1 VTSLLRRVKTTLSIR
16 AHRRVRGL
24 LEGEYTSVFH
34 GRSMEFDD
42 LRPYVPGDEV
52 RDIDWKATARLR
64 APMTKRFIASRK
76 HTVLVVADTGRNM
89 AALAEHG
96 ETKRDLAVLAAGTIG
111 YLAIRHGDRVALVS
125 GDADDTGF
133 VPPAST
139 EAHLERMLQRI
150 HTATTPASGASDLT
164 RQLDYVTRAFRRRM
178 IVFVIADDRELG
190 AEELR
195 LVRRLCV
202 QHEVLWLRIGD
213 ADLMR
218 AEWSAS
224 GMHDVHDSSA
234 IPSFVRGDAALRA
247 EFQAAVAERSA
258 RAEDVFDGLAV
269 SSRRVGS
276 EADVVPGLFRLL
288 EVHSH
293 ARR

>member
-1 VTSLLRRVKTTLSIR
+1 VTSLLRRVKSTLSIR

-76 HTVLVVADTGRNM
+76 HTVLIVADTGRNM

-111 YLAIRHGDRVALVS
+111 YLAVRHGDRVALVS
-125 GDADDTGF
+125 GDAERTGF
-133 VPPAST
+133 VPPATT

-150 HTATTPASGASDLT
+150 DGDTTVDAAPSDLT
-164 RQLDYVTRAFRRRM
+164 RQLEYALRAFRRRM

-190 AEELR
+190 DAEQR

-218 AEWSAS
+218 AEWSGT
-224 GMHDVHDSSA
+224 GMHDVHDASA

-258 RAEDVFDGLAV
+258 RAEDVFEGLAI
-269 SSRRVGS
+269 SSRRVGA
-276 EADVVPGLFRLL
+276 EADVVPGIFRLL

>member
-1 VTSLLRRVKTTLSIR
+1 MTSLLRRVKTTLSIR

-42 LRPYVPGDEV
+42 LRPYVAGDEV
-52 RDIDWKATARLR
+52 RDIDWKATARLG

-76 HTVLVVADTGRNM
+76 HTVLVIADTGRNM

-96 ETKRDLAVLAAGTIG
+96 DNKRDLAVLAAGTIG
-111 YLAIRHGDRVALVS
+111 YLAVRHGDRVAMVA
-125 GDADDTGF
+125 GDADHTLF
-133 VPPAST
+133 VEPAST
-139 EAHLERMLQRI
+139 EAHLERMLQKI
-150 HTATTPASGASDLT
+150 HANTTVDGAASDLT
-164 RQLDYVTRAFRRRM
+164 RQLEYAARVFRRRM
-178 IVFVIADDRELG
+178 IVFVIADDRELSAG
-190 AEELR
+190 EQR

-218 AEWSAS
+218 PEWADA
-224 GMHDVHDSSA
+224 GMYDV
-234 IPSFVRGDAALRA
+234 RDAAPIPAYLRDDPHLRA
-247 EFQAAVAERSA
+247 EFDDAVAASAARS
-258 RAEDVFDGLAV
+258 EDLFESVAV
-269 SSRRVGS
+269 SSQRVGT
-276 EADVVPGLFRLL
+276 EAGVVPGLFRLL
-288 EVHSH
+288 EVHRH

>member
-1 VTSLLRRVKTTLSIR
+1 MTSLLRRVKTTLSIR

-42 LRPYVPGDEV
+42 LRPYVAGDEV
-52 RDIDWKATARLR
+52 RDIDWKATARLG

-76 HTVLVVADTGRNM
+76 HTVLVIADTGRNM
-89 AALAEHG
+89 AALAERG
-96 ETKRDLAVLAAGTIG
+96 DLKRDLAVLAAGTIG
-111 YLAIRHGDRVALVS
+111 YLAVRHGDRVAMVA
-125 GDADDTGF
+125 GDADHTLF
-133 VPPAST
+133 VEPAST
-139 EAHLERMLQRI
+139 EAHLERMLQKI
-150 HTATTPASGASDLT
+150 HANTTVDAAASDLT
-164 RQLDYVTRAFRRRM
+164 RQLEYAARVFRRRM

-190 AEELR
+190 ADERR

-218 AEWSAS
+218 PEWAAA
-224 GMHDVHDSSA
+224 GMHDVHDA
-234 IPSFVRGDAALRA
+234 APIPAFVRDDPRLRA
-247 EFQAAVAERSA
+247 EFEAAVASSSA
-258 RAEDVFDGLAV
+258 RAEDLFESVAV
-269 SSRRVGS
+269 SSQRVGT
-276 EADVVPGLFRLL
+276 EAGVVTGLFRLL
-288 EVHSH
+288 EVHRH

>member
-1 VTSLLRRVKTTLSIR
+1 MTSLLRRVKTTLSIR

-42 LRPYVPGDEV
+42 LRPYVAGDEV
-52 RDIDWKATARLR
+52 RDIDWKATARLG

-76 HTVLVVADTGRNM
+76 HTVLVIADTGRNM
-89 AALAEHG
+89 AALAEMG
-96 ETKRDLAVLAAGTIG
+96 DVKRDLAVLAAGTVG
-111 YLAIRHGDRVALVS
+111 YLAVRHGDRVAMVA
-125 GDADDTGF
+125 GDADHTLF
-133 VPPAST
+133 VEPAST
-139 EAHLERMLQRI
+139 EAHLERMLQKI
-150 HTATTPASGASDLT
+150 HASTTVDAAPSDLT
-164 RQLDYVTRAFRRRM
+164 RQLEYAARVFRRRM

-190 AEELR
+190 AEEQR

-218 AEWSAS
+218 HDWASA
-224 GMHDVHDSSA
+224 GMHDVVDDA
-234 IPSFVRGDAALRA
+234 TIPEFLRDDPRLRA
-247 EFQAAVAERSA
+247 EFDAAVASRSA
-258 RAEDVFDGLAV
+258 RAEDLFESVAV
-269 SSRRVGS
+269 SSQRVGT
-276 EADVVPGLFRLL
+276 EAGVVPGLFRLL
-288 EVHSH
+288 EVHRH

>member
-1 VTSLLRRVKTTLSIR
+1 MVSLLRRVKTTLSIR
-16 AHRRVRGL
+16 AHRKVRGL

-42 LRPYVPGDEV
+42 LRPYVAGDEV
-52 RDIDWKATARLR
+52 RDIDWKATARLG

-76 HTVLVVADTGRNM
+76 HTVLVIADTGRNM

-111 YLAIRHGDRVALVS
+111 YLAIRHGDRVALVA
-125 GDADDTGF
+125 GDAERTLF
-133 VPPAST
+133 VRPAST
-139 EAHLERMLQRI
+139 EAHLERMLVSI
-150 HTATTPASGASDLT
+150 NSNTTTDAAASNLT
-164 RQLDYVTRAFRRRM
+164 RQLVYAVRAFRRRM

-190 AEELR
+190 AGEQR

-218 AEWSAS
+218 PEWAS
-224 GMHDVHDSSA
+224 SEMHDVHDAAS
-234 IPSFVRGDAALRA
+234 IPAFVRENPRLRE
-247 EFQAAVAERSA
+247 EFAAAVAASSARSA
-258 RAEDVFDGLAV
+258 DVFESFAV
-269 SSRRVGS
+269 SSKRVSSLAG
-276 EADVVPGLFRLL
+276 VVPGLFRLL
-288 EVHSH
+288 EVHRH

>member
-16 AHRRVRGL
+16 AHRKVRGL
-24 LEGEYTSVFH
+24 LEGEYVSVFH

-42 LRPYVPGDEV
+42 LRPYVAGDEV
-52 RDIDWKATARLR
+52 RDIDWKATARLG

-76 HTVLVVADTGRNM
+76 HTVLVVADTGRDM

-111 YLAIRHGDRVALVS
+111 YLAVRHGDRVALVA
-125 GDADDTGF
+125 GDASHTTF
-133 VPPAST
+133 VEPAST
-139 EAHLERMLQRI
+139 EAHLERLLQRI
-150 HTATTPASGASDLT
+150 HTSTTTDAAASDLT
-164 RQLDYVTRAFRRRM
+164 RQLEYAARVFRRRM

-190 AEELR
+190 AQEQR

-218 AEWSAS
+218 PEWSSS
-224 GMHDVHDSSA
+224 GMHDVSDDAS
-234 IPSFVRGDAALRA
+234 IPAFVRTDPALRA
-247 EFQAAVAERSA
+247 EFATAVADRAA
-258 RAEDVFDGLAV
+258 RAEDVFDGFAV
-269 SSRRVGS
+269 SSRRVS
-276 EADVVPGLFRLL
+276 SLAEVVPGLFRLL
-288 EVHSH
+288 EVHRH

>member
-24 LEGEYTSVFH
+24 LEGEYTSIFH

-42 LRPYVPGDEV
+42 LRPYVAGDEV
-52 RDIDWKATARLR
+52 RDIDWKATARLG

-76 HTVLVVADTGRNM
+76 HTVLVIADTGRNM

-96 ETKRDLAVLAAGTIG
+96 ESKRDLAILAAGTVG
-111 YLAIRHGDRVALVS
+111 YLAVRHGDRVAMVA
-125 GDADDTGF
+125 GDAEHTVF
-133 VPPAST
+133 VEPAST

-150 HTATTPASGASDLT
+150 HSNTRADGAASSLT
-164 RQLDYVTRAFRRRM
+164 RQLEYAAKAFRRRM
-178 IVFVIADDRELG
+178 IVFVIADDRELD
-190 AEELR
+190 ADEER

-218 AEWSAS
+218 SEWSGS
-224 GMHDVHDSSA
+224 GMHDVHDA
-234 IPSFVRGDAALRA
+234 AVIPAFVRDDPALRA
-247 EFQAAVAERSA
+247 EFAAAVAERAS
-258 RAEDVFDGLAV
+258 RAEGVFDSFAV
-269 SSRRVGS
+269 SSQRVGRES
-276 EADVVPGLFRLL
+276 EVVPGLFKLL
-288 EVHSH
+288 EVHRH

>member
-24 LEGEYTSVFH
+24 LEGEYTSIFH

-42 LRPYVPGDEV
+42 LRPYVAGDEV
-52 RDIDWKATARLR
+52 RDIDWKATARLG

-76 HTVLVVADTGRNM
+76 HTVLVIADTGRNM

-96 ETKRDLAVLAAGTIG
+96 ESKRDLAVLAAGTIG
-111 YLAIRHGDRVALVS
+111 YLAVRHGDRVAMVA
-125 GDADDTGF
+125 GDVDHTVF
-133 VPPAST
+133 VEPAST
-139 EAHLERMLQRI
+139 EAHLERMLQKIDSSTR
-150 HTATTPASGASDLT
+150 ADAGASNLT
-164 RQLDYVTRAFRRRM
+164 KQLEYAAKAFRRRM
-178 IVFVIADDRELG
+178 IVFVIADDRELDA
-190 AEELR
+190 AEER

-218 AEWSAS
+218 SEWSAS
-224 GMHDVHDSSA
+224 GMHDVHDSA
-234 IPSFVRGDAALRA
+234 VIPAFVRDDPALRA
-247 EFQAAVAERSA
+247 EFAAAVAERAS
-258 RAEDVFDGLAV
+258 RAEDVFDSFAV
-269 SSRRVGS
+269 SSQRVGRES
-276 EADVVPGLFRLL
+276 EVVPGLFRLL
-288 EVHSH
+288 EVHRH